1 MTMEKI
7 EIKNLNRNFKFG
19 KQKVLKNINVS
30 FLSDKI
36 YGLFGENGAG
46 KSTLMSIIADYNFPT
61 NGKVLL
67 DGEDVH
73 DNDKALSKIYYMN
86 QNNMYPKNEKISKTF
101 KFVQSMYKEYD
112 VDLQN
117 KLVKEFQLNVKSRFN
132 KLSTGYKSIMKIIIA
147 LCVPCKFIMLDEPT
161 LGLDARNRD
170 IFYRELIE
178 SYTDNPRTF
187 IISTHIIE
195 EIDKLVSDVV
205 MIDNGKI
212 ILNDSA
218 DNIRS
223 KSYSINGPAD
233 SVNEYVNGLDVIG
246 KESLGQYETVHIM
259 GELPEKEIPSG
270 VEVNK
275 MELQKLIVNLMD
287 RSEGD

>member
-1 MTMEKI
+1 M
-7 EIKNLNRNFKFG
+7 
-19 KQKVLKNINVS
+19 
-30 FLSDKI
+30 
-36 YGLFGENGAG
+36 
-46 KSTLMSIIADYNFPT
+46 

-259 GELPEKEIPSG
+259 RELPEKEIPSG